1 MESNGLMGGIF
12 KVCDWISKLAYVNLL
27 WVIFTLM
34 GFFLFGVA
42 PSTVALFSIV
52 RKWIMGENNIP
63 VFSMFWSI
71 YKREFKKSNLLSLS
85 LVIIIFFM
93 YVDWVVIS
101 SMQGVLHHIFLTIFI
116 IISIIFTVILVYIFP
131 VYVHFEG
138 SILHYFKSAILIGT
152 SFPIRTLMMGLAVG
166 TGILICLLFP
176 GVGVLFFG
184 SGLSFT
190 LMYFSYS
197 IFKNMSSN
205 INS

>member
-27 WVIFTLM
+27 WVIFTLI
-34 GFFLFGVA
+34 GFGLFGVA

-71 YKREFKKSNLLSLS
+71 YKSEFKKSNLLSFL
-85 LVIIIFFM
+85 LIFIIFFM
-93 YVDWVVIS
+93 YVDWVLIG
-101 SMQGVLHHIFLTIFI
+101 SMQGILHHIFLTIFI

-138 SILHYFKSAILIGT
+138 SILNYFKSAILIGT
-152 SFPIRTLMMGLAVG
+152 SFPIRTLMMVLAVG
-166 TGILICLLFP
+166 TGILTSLLFP

-184 SGLSFT
+184 SGLSFA

-197 IFKNMSSN
+197 IFKNVNPN
-205 INS
+205 IK